1 MRNSRFDL
9 PWWTF
14 GESIERLRYTSRR
27 VVPTWQGTDQIREE
41 EVVGRDAALAA
52 LVVRRISV
60 RVAGQTQDLL
70 RRCRDLHRSTAVC

>member
-27 VVPTWQGTDQIREE
+27 VVPTWQGTDQVREE

-52 LVVRRISV
+52 LVVR
-60 RVAGQTQDLL
+60 
-70 RRCRDLHRSTAVC
+70 